1 MRNPMRTS
9 THIPKAQTCWTKPA
23 SDKKIKG
30 MRNKKLYQRD
40 NIGITKLQRNSEGIN

>member
-1 MRNPMRTS
+1 MRNPLRTS
-9 THIPKAQTCWTKPA
+9 THIPKAQICWTKPV

-40 NIGITKLQRNSEGIN
+40 NIGKIKLQRNSKGIN